1 MKELNSTGKRE
12 KLARLG
18 IIIMVASQILYVLS
32 QISGYFLRA
41 ASLKDFSPA
50 SYFNVTYFLS
60 CLSVIGICLI
70 AAGIYKSQ
78 NNRLFFIGC
87 AFLALHTIL
96 SLRSL
101 LINGLDRNSL
111 TLNSQLSLICDYLSH
126 LALIGIIACM
136 ILFVLKKRG
145 RIAGEIFAVI
155 ILFAKL
161 PGIYRT
167 LILTFSEDY
176 GSIRIILLHNSLF
189 TLCSILLMAG
199 FLFWFYAHGL
209 YPETESAYST
219 SHAEGK
225 WFLIAGSFFFL
236 LTGIAGIVLCFIGYM
251 EGIDFLIFTFSAIT
265 LVIGLYGLANSRS
278 HRHAKTCTV
287 IGGIQVL
294 NMAVSLVILLFQQD
308 GAISL
313 YYWTSTGISILFSLL
328 YAVGGRKNM

>member
-1 MKELNSTGKRE
+1 
-12 KLARLG
+12 
-18 IIIMVASQILYVLS
+18 
-32 QISGYFLRA
+32 
-41 ASLKDFSPA
+41 
-50 SYFNVTYFLS
+50 
-60 CLSVIGICLI
+60 
-70 AAGIYKSQ
+70 
-78 NNRLFFIGC
+78 
-87 AFLALHTIL
+87 
-96 SLRSL
+96 
-101 LINGLDRNSL
+101 
-111 TLNSQLSLICDYLSH
+111 
-126 LALIGIIACM
+126 M